1 MAGFFI
7 AKQVLMKPV
16 ILVTFYLNN
25 SFMYDGVFIS
35 YRREGSSSFA
45 GVLYD
50 VLCKNFPSGVVF
62 KDKNKLL
69 PGKDFRDGIN
79 HGIDLSHTMLVL
91 IDRNWL
97 NMTDDKGNKRLWKE
111 DDFIR
116 YEIKTAIEKTRN
128 IIPVLFDGGKMP
140 AATDLPPDINKLC
153 DFQAFEIDAD
163 NTTESINELVTI
175 IRSLSTQQLGN
186 TLTEAMM
193 KLKKDPKGTF
203 KNISESFMSLSKR
216 EANVIN
222 HYMGKFFKKKKE

>member
-1 MAGFFI
+1 
-7 AKQVLMKPV
+7 
-16 ILVTFYLNN
+16 
-25 SFMYDGVFIS
+25 MYDGVFIS
-35 YRREGSSSFA
+35 YRREGSSTFA

-69 PGKDFRDGIN
+69 PGKDFREGIN
-79 HGIDLSHTMLVL
+79 HGIDQSHTMLVL

-97 NMTDDKGNKRLWKE
+97 NMADDKGNKRLWKE

-116 YEIKTAIEKTRN
+116 YEIKTAIEKARN

-140 AATDLPPDINKLC
+140 VATDLPPDINKFC

-163 NTTESINELVTI
+163 NTTGSINDLVSI

-203 KNISESFMSLSKR
+203 KNISESFMSLGKR

>member
-1 MAGFFI
+1 
-7 AKQVLMKPV
+7 
-16 ILVTFYLNN
+16 
-25 SFMYDGVFIS
+25 MYDGVFIS
-35 YRREGSSSFA
+35 YRRESSSTFA

-69 PGKDFRDGIN
+69 PGKDFREGIN
-79 HGIDLSHTMLVL
+79 HAIDLAHTMLVL

-97 NMTDDKGNKRLWKE
+97 NMTDEKGNKRLWKE

-116 YEIKTAIEKTRN
+116 YEIKTAIEKTKC

-140 AATDLPPDINKLC
+140 VAADLPTDINKLC
-153 DFQAFEIDAD
+153 DFQAFEIDPD
-163 NTTESINELVTI
+163 NTTGSINDLVST

-186 TLTEAMM
+186 TLTEAML

-203 KNISESFMSLSKR
+203 KNISESFLSLG
-216 EANVIN
+216 N
-222 HYMGKFFKKKKE
+222 GKPM

>member
-1 MAGFFI
+1 
-7 AKQVLMKPV
+7 
-16 ILVTFYLNN
+16 
-25 SFMYDGVFIS
+25 MYDGVFIS
-35 YRREGSSSFA
+35 YRREGSSTFA

-69 PGKDFRDGIN
+69 PGKDFREGIN
-79 HGIDLSHTMLVL
+79 HAIDLAHTMLVL

-97 NMTDDKGNKRLWKE
+97 NMTDEKGNKRLCKE

-116 YEIKTAIEKTRN
+116 YEIKTAIEKTKC

-140 AATDLPPDINKLC
+140 GSADLPTDINKLC
-153 DFQAFEIDAD
+153 DFQAFEIDPD
-163 NTTESINELVTI
+163 NTTGSINDLVST

-186 TLTEAMM
+186 TLTEAML

-203 KNISESFMSLSKR
+203 KNISESFLSLGKR